1 MPELPE
7 VQTIVR
13 EMNESSLIGKKIK
26 KVEVFWP
33 RSLSKTDPETF
44 CKQLTNQSIKSIDRR
59 GKYLVFKLTD
69 YTLFVHLRMTG
80 KFLFTN
86 KNDDSFHSHER
97 IRLHLSDGRILRY
110 EDQRK
115 FGKWT
120 LATDP
125 EEILGNIGIEP
136 LSPEFT
142 LKTFQDIIKSHKRRA
157 KAFLLDQRYIAGL
170 GNIYVDEALWDAKI
184 HPLRDVSTLSNSEVK
199 ALYEAIPKVLQ
210 RGVDNIGTSLGAQRA
225 NYFSLSG
232 KRGGNQY
239 QLKVFRRDG
248 ELCSRC
254 HTKIVRIVV
263 AQRGTHICPH
273 CQQMN

>member
-1 MPELPE
+1 
-7 VQTIVR
+7 
-13 EMNESSLIGKKIK
+13 
-26 KVEVFWP
+26 
-33 RSLSKTDPETF
+33 
-44 CKQLTNQSIKSIDRR
+44 
-59 GKYLVFKLTD
+59 
-69 YTLFVHLRMTG
+69 MTG